1 MNEPTHDGPTITPPP
16 VTMRPDPVAEAR
28 AILAAAETAAAAA
41 RTEREKLEKLMAE
54 RAAPPAKVIAPEPDP
69 AMAEMR
75 QRLDYIRKDEL
86 VAAVKRMGFRH
97 DDWTPDRI
105 LRFAPDADPRTEAG
119 KLALD
124 KFRADNLDLFVEP
137 GRERRPM
144 IQEMVEAATKRAQG
158 APEHQVFGDSYVA
171 KVFAHNFTEKAAR

>member
-16 VTMRPDPVAEAR
+16 VAALRPDPVAEAR
-28 AILAAAETAAAAA
+28 AILAGAEAAAATA
-41 RTEREKLEKLMAE
+41 RAEREKLEKLMADA
-54 RAAPPAKVIAPEPDP
+54 RVAKPVVPEPDP
-69 AMAEMR
+69 AMTEMR

-86 VAAVKRMGFRH
+86 VAAVRGMGFRH
-97 DDWTPDRI
+97 DWTPERI

-144 IQEMVEAATKRAQG
+144 IQDMVDAATKRTQG
-158 APEHQVFGDSYVA
+158 APEHPVFGDSYVA

>member
-16 VTMRPDPVAEAR
+16 ALTPRPDPVAEAR
-28 AILAAAETAAAAA
+28 AILAAAEAAAEAA

-54 RAAPPAKVIAPEPDP
+54 RAAPPAKEPDP
-69 AMAEMR
+69 AIAEMR

-86 VAAVKRMGFRH
+86 VAAVRGMGFRH
-97 DDWTPDRI
+97 DDWTPERI

-158 APEHQVFGDSYVA
+158 TPEHPVFGDAYVA
-171 KVFAHNFTEKAAR
+171 KVFAHNFTEKATR